1 MRIIPPASLQK
12 RTKNEERDKMQGPLI
27 LNRYRRLEYKGTGAS
42 GMVEICW
49 DTRIQ
54 RRVAIKRMPASITEH
69 EGTLPAGLK
78 EARTGAMLSHPS
90 IVNVLD
96 FDVEG
101 DYAYLIMEAIDG
113 PSLGELIAKTPAG
126 DMDLDVA
133 ASVATSIGQALDFAH
148 ENQVLHLDIK
158 PDNILITR
166 TGVTKVSD
174 FGIAE
179 LADAQG
185 FGEASGGTIGYMPP
199 EQMRGEPLDQRCDEF
214 AYAAVVYE
222 TLAGRNPFV
231 APTIDASIKLIEQ
244 GGFATPSELRDDV
257 GPELDEVLLAALS
270 PQREDRYETIYDF
283 MNALLP
289 LLGNAAR
296 GTAKL
301 RAALKVADDGHA
313 QERPSPRKDLWDA
326 IPPRVRLIA
335 SRALTA
341 ALCWMPCALGL
352 SAFDALDTP
361 TALVASLLAAAAGAA
376 KPVFGGVLALAVL
389 SIGMICSP
397 HASPAAGIALLAVT
411 VAWAAFLAHEGIG
424 NDEQDANVNCTLL
437 ALPLSMAGLT
447 PLAWLVAGF
456 CLPVRRAAVASA
468 VASLC
473 CLLLSIATGTGTL
486 ARSGLSLIGNGPSV
500 APASILASTGTWVM
514 IVGCVL
520 STFLMSALCSRA
532 TRVSSIIGSIAASA
546 ALVTTQVLAQ
556 WLASGSWALPDPT
569 WLIGDIAAITV
580 MIVVGALGAP
590 YRDKGE
596 E

>member
-1 MRIIPPASLQK
+1 
-12 RTKNEERDKMQGPLI
+12 MQGPLI

-54 RRVAIKRMPASITEH
+54 RRVAIKRMPASITER
-69 EGTLPAGLK
+69 ESTLPAGLK

-113 PSLGELIAKTPAG
+113 PTLSELIDETPSG

-133 ASVATSIGQALDFAH
+133 ASIATSIGQALDFAH

-166 TGVTKVSD
+166 SGVTKVSD

-199 EQMRGEPLDQRCDEF
+199 EQMRKEPLDQRCDEF

-222 TLAGRNPFV
+222 MLTGRNPFV
-231 APTIDASIKLIEQ
+231 APTLDASVKLIEQ
-244 GGFATPSELRDDV
+244 GGFATPSEVRDDV
-257 GPELDEVLLAALS
+257 DPELDEVLLAALS
-270 PQREDRYETIYDF
+270 PQREGRYETIYDF

-289 LLGNAAR
+289 LLGDAAR

-301 RAALKVADDGHA
+301 RAALKTADDEPA
-313 QERPSPRKDLWDA
+313 QAQPFPRMDLWNA
-326 IPPRVRLIA
+326 IPPRVRLVA

-341 ALCWMPCALGL
+341 ALCWAPCALGL

-376 KPVFGGVLALAVL
+376 KPIFGGVLALVVL
-389 SIGMICSP
+389 AIGMICSP
-397 HASPAAGIALLAVT
+397 HVGPVVGIALLAVT
-411 VAWAAFLAHEGIG
+411 VAWSVFLAHGGIG

-437 ALPLSMAGLT
+437 ALPLSMAGFT

-456 CLPVRRAAVASA
+456 CLPVRRATVASA
-468 VASLC
+468 VAALC
-473 CLLLSIATGTGTL
+473 CLLLSVATGTGTL
-486 ARSGLSLIGNGPSV
+486 AHSGLSLSGNAPSV
-500 APASILASTGTWVM
+500 TPMNILASAGTWVM

-532 TRVSSIIGSIAASA
+532 TRVSSIIGSIAATA
-546 ALVTTQVLAQ
+546 VLVTTQVIAQ
-556 WLASGSWALPDPT
+556 WFASGSWTTPDPT
-569 WLIGDIAAITV
+569 WLIGDIAAVII
-580 MIVVGALGAP
+580 MIAVGTLGAP